1 MRLAGQVA
9 VVTGS
14 SSGIGRAIA
23 LRLAKDGADVCVN
36 YHAHAGPGEVVKDEI
51 QRMGRRAI
59 VVGADVGKTDE
70 ARRLIAETVAQ
81 LGRVDIL
88 VNNAGIEFREP
99 FLEVTEE
106 HYDAVM
112 AVNLKGAF
120 FCAQAA
126 AQQMIRQGGGGRIV
140 NISSVHEDLPLPR
153 YAPYAAS
160 KGGMRMMMRTICL
173 ELAPYEITVN
183 DVAPGAIAT
192 PINAQIISNPTLRQQ
207 LLSEI
212 PLNRIGQPE
221 EVAELVAYLVS
232 PEASYVT
239 GSTYVIDGGLMRHA
253 LSL

>member
-1 MRLAGQVA
+1 
-9 VVTGS
+9 
-14 SSGIGRAIA
+14 
-23 LRLAKDGADVCVN
+23 
-36 YHAHAGPGEVVKDEI
+36 
-51 QRMGRRAI
+51 
-59 VVGADVGKTDE
+59 
-70 ARRLIAETVAQ
+70 
-81 LGRVDIL
+81 
-88 VNNAGIEFREP
+88 
-99 FLEVTEE
+99 
-106 HYDAVM
+106 
-112 AVNLKGAF
+112 
-120 FCAQAA
+120 
-126 AQQMIRQGGGGRIV
+126 
-140 NISSVHEDLPLPR
+140 
-153 YAPYAAS
+153 
-160 KGGMRMMMRTICL
+160 MMRTICL